1 MDEYGADILRLW
13 VASSDYSGDL
23 RIGKEILKGTAD
35 KYRRLR
41 NTIRWMLGALDGYGI
56 DDAPLFHPE
65 NSLEQWALHKLSQ
78 VTASVLK
85 SYDAY
90 QYGQGLQIL
99 FDFCTNDLS
108 SFYFDVRKDML
119 YCNGAECPQRMDL
132 RRTIHIILVQILK
145 LIAPICPFT
154 ADEAWGYI
162 GTDTIHLTQFDTV
175 IYDFSDAFDATEQV
189 RHVRSVVNA
198 CLEQKRAVKDIG
210 ASLESKPTVYI
221 SDKDLYHKV
230 ISTDFADICI
240 TSGISVMNDIVPD
253 DAFRISDIHGVGVIF
268 HPAEGKKCARCW
280 KILPEVSDD
289 LCGRCESVVGA

>member
-1 MDEYGADILRLW
+1 MQ
-13 VASSDYSGDL
+13 
-23 RIGKEILKGTAD
+23 T
-35 KYRRLR
+35 
-41 NTIRWMLGALDGYGI
+41 
-56 DDAPLFHPE
+56 
-65 NSLEQWALHKLSQ
+65 
-78 VTASVLK
+78 
-85 SYDAY
+85 
-90 QYGQGLQIL
+90 L

-119 YCNGAECPQRMDL
+119 YCNGAECSQRNDL

-162 GTDTIHLTQFDTV
+162 NTDTIHLTQFDTV

-253 DAFRISDIHGVGVIF
+253 DAFRISDIQGVGVIF
-268 HPAEGKKCARCW
+268 HPAEGKKCARFW
-280 KILPEVSDD
+280 KILPEDSDD
-289 LCGRCESVVGA
+289 LCGRCESVVGG